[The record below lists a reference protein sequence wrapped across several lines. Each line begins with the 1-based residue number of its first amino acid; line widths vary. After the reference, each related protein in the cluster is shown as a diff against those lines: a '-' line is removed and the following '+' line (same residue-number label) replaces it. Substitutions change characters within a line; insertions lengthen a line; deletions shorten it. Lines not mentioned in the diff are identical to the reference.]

1 MAFVLEEEE
10 AVMPSVDFMPQF
22 EQETTSQKIRRGLA
36 RSGAR
41 GVEAILGLPGD
52 VQELVLS
59 LVGSGARKLGVP
71 EETVKTAKEF
81 SKDFGILPG
90 LMTSTEVREKITEP
104 LTGEYLKPRS
114 KAEELSDDI
123 VQDAATLLIPMKS
136 PKSLKVGKHILKA
149 FGTAAG
155 ANAASELAGKLGAEE
170 TGKTAAKLGSIML
183 LGSMGRSSPK
193 KYIQNLYSQAEEA
206 IIGAPKVEAKEL
218 GKNLKTLEKGLKK
231 GLGAPS
237 EKAVLSKIIDLQKKI
252 KKGRIGVDELW
263 SSKRSINEEMTKAL
277 FDTPSKAA
285 KARAKNLFKQVN
297 RDLNKELAKYG
308 QENKAFGDA
317 FKSAEEGYAALQQ
330 SQLLGNF
337 IKKNAKYT
345 PLSPLLYPLV
355 QLAPSPTAAG
365 ALGGAAAYKTGQI
378 AYRLAKSPTLR
389 KYYSQVLKEAS
400 RENAPAMNRALR
412 KLDEELMKTEKTS
425 EGRFILEN

>member
-10 AVMPSVDFMPQF
+10 TVAPSKDFMAQF
-22 EQETTSQKIRRGLA
+22 EEETTPQKIGRGVA

-41 GVEAILGLPGD
+41 SLETLLGVPGD
-52 VQELVLS
+52 VQELLLS
-59 LVGSGARKLGVP
+59 LVGEGAKKLGVP
-71 EETVKTAKEF
+71 EETVETAKKF
-81 SKDFGILPG
+81 SKDFGMFPG
-90 LMTSTEVREKITEP
+90 LKTSTEIREKITEP
-104 LTGEYLKPRS
+104 LTGEYLKP
-114 KAEELSDDI
+114 KTKGEELSDDI
-123 VQDAATLLIPMKS
+123 VQDATSLLIPTKS
-136 PKSLKVGKHILKA
+136 PKGLKVGKHILRA

-155 ANAASELAGKLGAEE
+155 ANLASELAGGLGAEE
-170 TGKTAAKLGSIML
+170 TGKTAAKLGSMML
-183 LGSMGRSSPK
+183 LGSIGKDSPK
-193 KYIQNLYSQAEEA
+193 KYINNLYSQAEEA
-206 IIGAPKVEAKEL
+206 IKGAPKIDAKEL
-218 GKNLKTLEKGLKK
+218 GKNLKTLEKSLKS

-237 EKAVLSKIIDLQKKI
+237 EKAVLSKLEELQKKI
-252 KKGRIGVDELW
+252 KKGQIGVDELW
-263 SSKRSINEEMTKAL
+263 ASKRSINEEMTKAL

-308 QENKAFGDA
+308 QQNKTFGNA
-317 FKSAEEGYAALQQ
+317 FKNAEEGYAALQQ

-355 QLAPSPTAAG
+355 QAVPSPTAAG

-378 AYRLAKSPTLR
+378 GYRLAKSPTLR

-400 RENAPAMNRALR
+400 RENAVGMNRALV
-412 KLDEELMKTEKTS
+412 KLDEELMKTEKTA
-425 EGRFILEN
+425 EGRFILED